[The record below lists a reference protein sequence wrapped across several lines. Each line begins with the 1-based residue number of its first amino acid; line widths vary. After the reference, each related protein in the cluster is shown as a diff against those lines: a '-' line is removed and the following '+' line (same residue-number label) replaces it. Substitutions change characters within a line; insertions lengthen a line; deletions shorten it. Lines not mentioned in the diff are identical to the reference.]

1 MRPAKI
7 LVFGR
12 NGQVASEL
20 RRAPWPPG
28 FSVEC
33 RDRAQVDI
41 TRPDDVRRAV
51 AGSGAAVVV
60 NAAAYT
66 GVDQAESEPESA
78 FAVNRDGAAH
88 VAEASAKAGAALVHI
103 STDYVFDGRKD
114 GAYLEDDLVHPL
126 SVYGASKEAGE
137 RAVREALARHVI
149 LRTAWVYSPHGGN
162 FVKTMLRLG
171 SERDE
176 LNIVDDQRGCPT
188 AAADIA
194 GAIVGVVT
202 WLAAGKTDGFGTFHF
217 CGAGATTW
225 YGFAGAIFELA
236 AAHGAK
242 VPRVNPITTADF
254 PTPAS
259 RPKNSVLDCTRIGR
273 VYGIEPRPWR
283 DGLAECIDELFA
295 TGDERKTA

>member
-1 MRPAKI
+1 MRPAKV

-20 RRAPWPPG
+20 RRAHWPPG
-28 FSVEC
+28 FAVEC

-41 TRPDDVRRAV
+41 TRADDVRRAV

-66 GVDQAESEPESA
+66 GVDQAESERKSA

-114 GAYLEDDLVHPL
+114 GAYLEDDLVHPP
-126 SVYGASKEAGE
+126 SVYGASKKAGE
-137 RAVREALARHVI
+137 RAVREAIARHVI
-149 LRTAWVYSPHGGN
+149 LRSAWVYSPHGGN

-171 SERDE
+171 RERDE

-188 AAADIA
+188 AATDIA

-202 WLAAGKTDGFGTFHF
+202 RLAAGKTDGFGTFHY

-236 AAHGAK
+236 AAHGVKA
-242 VPRVNPITTADF
+242 PRVNPITTADF
-254 PTPAS
+254 PTPAA
-259 RPKNSVLDCTRIGR
+259 RPKNSVLDCNRIRR

-283 DGLAECIDELFA
+283 DGLAECIDEMFA